1 MIRLKIKISHTEIL
15 LCCKE
20 QMIVNLTKATT
31 TLNKIRVKIDCC
43 YENSLL
49 DHPAGLFVVKDN
61 PFKELMT

>member
-31 TLNKIRVKIDCC
+31 TLNKIRVKIDC
-43 YENSLL
+43 LL
-49 DHPAGLFVVKDN
+49 L
-61 PFKELMT
+61 